1 MFCPNHAELSKDKME
16 KIVSEGGME
25 RYSNG
30 TNVTFMKS
38 MVRRCEFFGLEC
50 GEDEIDK
57 YWTVENLGERYGIC
71 LEFNY
76 KDKVNDKFCAEDENG
91 DTHETDCLF
100 GLYGNQYG
108 LNVFLD
114 PLLRFNSINESDPYT
129 DATALYDASD
139 INKRYH
145 GLYIELHGTKHE
157 AMPTFNSV
165 LSAVGQ
171 VSFISM
177 SERETKRLG
186 KPYHEKECSKDP
198 LYSKAVCITACEEDI
213 HEKCPY
219 DTTKTLEENLHGDS
233 KYHECYNTEMAS
245 PICQCDEQCESDD
258 FIPIVSTTE
267 VHPNASIDATMKP
280 SPDLNEYA
288 NVHVYYNALSLEV
301 IEELPVFNFFVF
313 VGVIFGHIGFF
324 TGFTL
329 ISVSQIA
336 VCILHLLK
344 RIVAKKY

>member
-1 MFCPNHAELSKDKME
+1 MFCPNHAELSKDKMV
-16 KIVSEGGME
+16 KIVEGGGME
-25 RYSNG
+25 SA
-30 TNVTFMKS
+30 NVTFMKS

-50 GEDEIDK
+50 GGKEEIDK
-57 YWTVENLGERYGIC
+57 YWTVENLGERYGFC

-91 DTHETDCLF
+91 ETHETDCLF

-114 PLLRFNSINESDPYT
+114 PLLRFNSIDENDPYT
-129 DATALYDASD
+129 GATALYNASD
-139 INKRYH
+139 INKMYH
-145 GLYIELHGTKHE
+145 GLYIELHGTKHD

-171 VSFISM
+171 ATFISM

-186 KPYHEKECSKDP
+186 KPYREKECSKDP

-213 HEKCPY
+213 HEKCQY
-219 DTTKTLEENLHGDS
+219 DTTKTLEDNLHGNS
-233 KYHECYNTEMAS
+233 TYHECYNTEMAS

-267 VHPNASIDATMKP
+267 VHLNASIDAIMKP
-280 SPDLNEYA
+280 SPNLNEYA

-301 IEELPVFNFFVF
+301 IEELPVFNFYVF
-313 VGVIFGHIGFF
+313 VGVVFGHIGFF
-324 TGFTL
+324 TGFNL

-336 VCILHLLK
+336 VCFLHLLK
-344 RIVAKKY
+344 RILAKKY

>member
-1 MFCPNHAELSKDKME
+1 MFCPNHAELSKDKMDR
-16 KIVSEGGME
+16 IVSEGGME

-30 TNVTFMKS
+30 ANVTFMKS

-50 GEDEIDK
+50 GGEDEIDK

-145 GLYIELHGTKHE
+145 GLYIELHGTKHD

-165 LSAVGQ
+165 LSAVRQ
-171 VSFISM
+171 ATFISM
-177 SERETKRLG
+177 SEREIKLRS
-186 KPYHEKECSKDP
+186 Y
-198 LYSKAVCITACEEDI
+198 
-213 HEKCPY
+213 
-219 DTTKTLEENLHGDS
+219 
-233 KYHECYNTEMAS
+233 
-245 PICQCDEQCESDD
+245 
-258 FIPIVSTTE
+258 
-267 VHPNASIDATMKP
+267 
-280 SPDLNEYA
+280 
-288 NVHVYYNALSLEV
+288 
-301 IEELPVFNFFVF
+301 
-313 VGVIFGHIGFF
+313 
-324 TGFTL
+324 
-329 ISVSQIA
+329 
-336 VCILHLLK
+336 
-344 RIVAKKY
+344 R